1 KNGILPG
8 SLILIFRQDDLIM
21 MSSFGIIIMTRDHT
35 GVSIYHYCHYCH
47 YFNSY
52 SICNVGLISY
62 FTNNNSNASTAN
74 GALYLDDLPLAV
86 GVLA

>member
-1 KNGILPG
+1 MI
-8 SLILIFRQDDLIM
+8 
-21 MSSFGIIIMTRDHT
+21 SSFGTSLVTYNHT
-35 GVSIYHYCHYCH
+35 GVATCHYCHYCH

-74 GALYLDDLPLAV
+74 GALHLDDLPLAV